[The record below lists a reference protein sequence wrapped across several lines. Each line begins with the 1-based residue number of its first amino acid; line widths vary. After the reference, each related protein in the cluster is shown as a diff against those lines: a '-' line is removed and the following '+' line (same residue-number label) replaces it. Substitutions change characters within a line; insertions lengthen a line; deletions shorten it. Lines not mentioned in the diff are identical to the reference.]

1 MPYFTKKGTGK
12 DKGKTCVY
20 KKDNR
25 TKVGCTAG
33 PVEKY
38 LTALRM
44 AESEDLEWMMG
55 SPKIRLGEIKGEIYD
70 YVSPGDTIYVTGR
83 MFLEEFTFDELS
95 NSLYNEGK
103 FIDLYEEPATVLE
116 KNNNFGDDRLNVKF
130 GENITSN
137 PYWVDIINDDWI
149 DLGGFQ
155 MDDDLLITL
164 PNKSINESEDFDWT
178 EGFEWT
184 TDMLYS
190 MLDNCN
196 EIKVSNYSLT
206 TDSPYLMRGEPVI
219 YTLTRCEEWWDKF
232 SQIPLDDNG
241 RGPAEWYQDYDEGRI
256 GLLATY
262 ESIHPSVAK
271 YKNLKLVDFEKDG
284 WTITQYPQ
292 EIVNPLNGKHTEL
305 FILLD
310 DKGKPI
316 YDLIPKEHRERIK
329 TNWEDRFYGEKLNE
343 SELSWIEDLEP
354 EFNATMLRYGQ
365 KFKNKWGDIIRT
377 IMFIEQ
383 DDYEVSY
390 EKPMTGLTFKIV
402 DDPSGYRPYPSHPK
416 DHPLNSE
423 LFMNPI
429 VFDEGIKSGQFTPMF
444 TDEEFRLKESDEMDW
459 IRDIEADM
467 LIPGEIYDIKTGN
480 GYYWIPEKFIGKE
493 WDNEYNQE
501 FYKFKDLDG
510 IGGGRKSTQ
519 YVKDLMDKGEI
530 RPYDPNWSVRDE
542 ITFTN
547 NIEDALNGS
556 FAIYFKDGVYL
567 DQTKEL
573 QDRLFDMG
581 FSFYTKG
588 PNQYITSEDSPK
600 KIQFFE
606 CINWDTSNDR
616 YRNMPP
622 NQWDNKKVMLVSVD
636 GDSLSRWTRRGDD
649 KRLEDQKLFLNIVD
663 NNAIVINGDGYV
675 NNDLNESEDF
685 DWFDLQSDRPLHNV
699 TFKVKWYPETLY
711 TIKDDGL
718 RSSVKIV
725 WINDFGEK
733 QTSTYMRDTV
743 NKYFKKG
750 TWEPFEG
757 TITESSD
764 LDWIQK
770 QEPEKVMKKSK
781 SYVIDVRHLKSEP
794 PNSPLSPRYN
804 DLTKEDIL
812 DKLRNLG
819 YNVSDIDVD
828 SATYFYVEPNP
839 DTGYWD
845 DVVWIKQTHWV
856 DYDTTEKDDPT
867 FGGKYEMIDVDEF
880 MFLIDNNLISESD
893 FDWLD
898 MGEPM
903 SICEVQH
910 KLNVGDT
917 IIIDKLLYWE
927 DSSSDEEKV
936 SVENGTATVLAID
949 ACNRIQPNN
958 SSTDKTILIH
968 VNEEYTGFDE
978 YWVRDFK
985 PEYQKPCMDG
995 RCMYLICGE
1004 SDEMDEIK
1012 ITKLPSKIFGENKK
1026 PINEVAGISFEARKW
1041 AEIIYNEIISN
1052 PEEKTRL
1059 IIDGYDHPEAF
1070 DGFPID
1076 YVVIDFY
1083 DRLTGYGQEHSGYDK
1098 DGNYVVLLYVQ
1109 PKLVSGQ
1116 GGYSLQSALNHEM
1129 KHAWEDYNRLS
1140 KGLPSI
1146 EQTKESQQLY
1156 NRDYILMLSDQNV
1169 RGPIKEILKYYYY
1182 LSNLE
1187 KSAYLENVYDQ
1198 NPAYERVVRDIAS
1211 KDFESFKDRF
1221 DLDVNWHLMN
1231 TAYDIPFLKKF
1242 KSPRE
1247 FIDYSA
1253 EELRSRALK
1262 MIKKMNKMKYIHGK
1276 Y

>member
-12 DKGKTCVY
+12 NKGKTCVY
-20 KKDNR
+20 KKSSKK
-25 TKVGCTAG
+25 KVGCTAG

-44 AESEDLEWMMG
+44 AESEDLEW
-55 SPKIRLGEIKGEIYD
+55 ILD
-70 YVSPGDTIYVTGR
+70 
-83 MFLEEFTFDELS
+83 
-95 NSLYNEGK
+95 EGK
-103 FIDLYEEPATVLE
+103 DKTYIIEKLKETFKEYGVYVDWDLDYDRNVNPDGYYEEYFGRFWYEATGGRAYFIDLYESSEGFFFRLYKLDETDDQYYIDDTYSQQYTLE
-116 KNNNFGDDRLNVKF
+116 K
-130 GENITSN
+130 EA
-137 PYWVDIINDDWI
+137 
-149 DLGGFQ
+149 
-155 MDDDLLITL
+155 
-164 PNKSINESEDFDWT
+164 
-178 EGFEWT
+178 
-184 TDMLYS
+184 
-190 MLDNCN
+190 
-196 EIKVSNYSLT
+196 
-206 TDSPYLMRGEPVI
+206 
-219 YTLTRCEEWWDKF
+219 DKF
-232 SQIPLDDNG
+232 C
-241 RGPAEWYQDYDEGRI
+241 
-256 GLLATY
+256 LLVAFLVLNQCGKLKSTR
-262 ESIHPSVAK
+262 SFINKTSV
-271 YKNLKLVDFEKDG
+271 
-284 WTITQYPQ
+284 
-292 EIVNPLNGKHTEL
+292 
-305 FILLD
+305 
-310 DKGKPI
+310 
-316 YDLIPKEHRERIK
+316 
-329 TNWEDRFYGEKLNE
+329 NE

-423 LFMNPI
+423 LTFNPI
-429 VFDEGIKSGQFTPMF
+429 EFDRGLRSGQLIPMF

-501 FYKFKDLDG
+501 VYKFKDLDG
-510 IGGGRKSTQ
+510 SGSGRKSTQ
-519 YVKDLMDKGEI
+519 YVKDLINKGEI

-622 NQWDNKKVMLVSVD
+622 DQWDNKKVMLVSVD

-663 NNAIVINGDGYV
+663 NNVIVINGDGYV
-675 NNDLNESEDF
+675 NNDLKESEGF
-685 DWFDLQSDRPLHNV
+685 DWVDLQSDRPLHNV
-699 TFKVKWYPETLY
+699 TFKVKGYPEIY

-718 RSSVKIV
+718 RSSVKLT
-725 WINDFGEK
+725 WTNDFGEK

-750 TWEPFEG
+750 IWEPFEG

-764 LDWIQK
+764 LEWIQK
-770 QEPEKVMKKSK
+770 QEPERVIKKSK
-781 SYVIDVRHLKSEP
+781 SYGIDVRHLKSEP

-812 DKLRNLG
+812 DKLRDLG

-828 SATYFYVEPNP
+828 SATYFYVEPS
-839 DTGYWD
+839 DDAGYWED
-845 DVVWIKQTHWV
+845 DVTWVKQDHWV
-856 DYDTTEKDDPT
+856 DYETTEKDDPT

-880 MFLIDNNLISESD
+880 MFLIDNNLITESD

-903 SICEVQH
+903 SICEAQH

-917 IIIDKLLYWE
+917 IIVSYLGAWL
-927 DSSSDEEKV
+927 DSSGEDLIDAD
-936 SVENGTATVLAID
+936 NATATVLAID
-949 ACNRIQPNN
+949 DCNKIHTTNTSN
-958 SSTDKTILIH
+958 DKTILIH
-968 VNEEYTGFDE
+968 VNEPYTGFDE
-978 YWVRDFK
+978 DWVRDFK
-985 PEYQKPCMDG
+985 PKYQKPCMDG
-995 RCMYLICGE
+995 RCMFLICG
-1004 SDEMDEIK
+1004 DKDFKDTK

-1026 PINEVAGISFEARKW
+1026 PINEVAGISFETRKW

-1076 YVVIDFY
+1076 YVVVDFY

-1156 NRDYILMLSDQNV
+1156 NRDYILMLSDQNI

-1198 NPAYERVVRDIAS
+1198 NPVYERVVRDIAS

-1231 TAYDIPFLKKF
+1231 TAYNIPFLKKF

-1276 Y
+1276 M

>member
-20 KKDNR
+20 KKNNR
-25 TKVGCTAG
+25 TKVGCTDG

-38 LTALRM
+38 LAALH
-44 AESEDLEWMMG
+44 
-55 SPKIRLGEIKGEIYD
+55 
-70 YVSPGDTIYVTGR
+70 V
-83 MFLEEFTFDELS
+83 
-95 NSLYNEGK
+95 
-103 FIDLYEEPATVLE
+103 
-116 KNNNFGDDRLNVKF
+116 
-130 GENITSN
+130 
-137 PYWVDIINDDWI
+137 
-149 DLGGFQ
+149 
-155 MDDDLLITL
+155 
-164 PNKSINESEDFDWT
+164 NESGDFDWT
-178 EGFEWT
+178 GGFEWT

-190 MLDNCN
+190 MLENCN
-196 EIKVSNYSLT
+196 EIKVSNYNLT
-206 TDSPYLMRGEPVI
+206 TDSPYTSAGEPTI
-219 YTLTRCEEWWDKF
+219 YTLTRCQYWWDRF

-241 RGPAEWYQDYDEGRI
+241 RGPAEWYDDYDEGRI
-256 GLLATY
+256 GLISTY
-262 ESIHPSVAK
+262 GTK
-271 YKNLKLVDFEKDG
+271 GKNIRDIDWEDANNREG
-284 WTITQYPQ
+284 WTISQNPQ
-292 EIVNPLNGKHTEL
+292 EVVNSLNGKHTEL
-305 FILLD
+305 LILLD

-316 YDLIPKEHRERIK
+316 YDLIPEEHRERIK
-329 TNWEDRFYGEKLNE
+329 TNWEDRFFGEKLNE
-343 SELSWIEDLEP
+343 SELSWIEEVEP

-365 KFKNKWGDIIRT
+365 KFKNKWGDYIRT
-377 IMFIEQ
+377 IMFIGQ
-383 DDYEVSY
+383 DDQEVSY

-402 DDPSGYRPYPSHPK
+402 DDPSGYRPYPSRPK

-423 LFMNPI
+423 LFMNPRE
-429 VFDEGIKSGQFTPMF
+429 FDEGLKSGRYTPMF
-444 TDEEFRLKESDEMDW
+444 KDESFKLKESDEMDW

-501 FYKFKDLDG
+501 VYKFKDLDG
-510 IGGGRKSTQ
+510 SGSGRKSTQ
-519 YVKDLMDKGEI
+519 YVKDLINKGEI

-556 FAIYFKDGVYL
+556 FVIYFKDGVYL

-622 NQWDNKKVMLVSVD
+622 DQWDNKKVMLVSVD

-675 NNDLNESEDF
+675 NNDLNESED
-685 DWFDLQSDRPLHNV
+685 
-699 TFKVKWYPETLY
+699 
-711 TIKDDGL
+711 
-718 RSSVKIV
+718 
-725 WINDFGEK
+725 
-733 QTSTYMRDTV
+733 
-743 NKYFKKG
+743 
-750 TWEPFEG
+750 
-757 TITESSD
+757 D

-770 QEPEKVMKKSK
+770 QEPERVMKKSK

-804 DLTKEDIL
+804 ELTKEDIL
-812 DKLRNLG
+812 DKLRELG

-903 SICEVQH
+903 SICEAQH

-917 IIIDKLLYWE
+917 IIVDYLGAWL
-927 DSSSDEEKV
+927 DSSGEDLIDAD
-936 SVENGTATVLAID
+936 NATATVLAID
-949 ACNRIQPNN
+949 TCNKIHTTNTSN
-958 SSTDKTILIH
+958 DKTILIH
-968 VNEEYTGFDE
+968 VNEPYTGFDE
-978 YWVRDFK
+978 GWVRDFK
-985 PEYQKPCMDG
+985 PKYQKPCMDG
-995 RCMYLICGE
+995 RCMFLICGE
-1004 SDEMDEIK
+1004 SDEVDEIK
-1012 ITKLPSKIFGENKK
+1012 VTKLPSKIFGENKK

-1059 IIDGYDHPEAF
+1059 IIDGYDHSEAF

-1076 YVVIDFY
+1076 YVVVDFY

-1146 EQTKESQQLY
+1146 EQTKESQELY

>member
-12 DKGKTCVY
+12 NKGKTCVY
-20 KKDNR
+20 KKSSKK
-25 TKVGCTAG
+25 KVGCTAG

-44 AESEDLEWMMG
+44 AESEDLEW
-55 SPKIRLGEIKGEIYD
+55 ILD
-70 YVSPGDTIYVTGR
+70 
-83 MFLEEFTFDELS
+83 
-95 NSLYNEGK
+95 EGK
-103 FIDLYEEPATVLE
+103 DKTYIIEKLKETFKEYGVYVDWDLDYDRNVNPDGYYEEYFGRFWYEATGGRAYFIDLYESSEGFFFRLYKLDETDDQYYIDDTYSQQYTLE
-116 KNNNFGDDRLNVKF
+116 K
-130 GENITSN
+130 EA
-137 PYWVDIINDDWI
+137 
-149 DLGGFQ
+149 
-155 MDDDLLITL
+155 
-164 PNKSINESEDFDWT
+164 
-178 EGFEWT
+178 
-184 TDMLYS
+184 
-190 MLDNCN
+190 
-196 EIKVSNYSLT
+196 
-206 TDSPYLMRGEPVI
+206 
-219 YTLTRCEEWWDKF
+219 DKF
-232 SQIPLDDNG
+232 C
-241 RGPAEWYQDYDEGRI
+241 
-256 GLLATY
+256 LLVAFLVLNQCGKLKSTR
-262 ESIHPSVAK
+262 SFINKTSV
-271 YKNLKLVDFEKDG
+271 
-284 WTITQYPQ
+284 
-292 EIVNPLNGKHTEL
+292 
-305 FILLD
+305 
-310 DKGKPI
+310 
-316 YDLIPKEHRERIK
+316 
-329 TNWEDRFYGEKLNE
+329 NE

-423 LFMNPI
+423 LTFNPI
-429 VFDEGIKSGQFTPMF
+429 EFDRGLRSGQLIPMF
-444 TDEEFRLKESDEMDW
+444 TDEEFRLKESE
-459 IRDIEADM
+459 
-467 LIPGEIYDIKTGN
+467 G
-480 GYYWIPEKFIGKE
+480 
-493 WDNEYNQE
+493 
-501 FYKFKDLDG
+501 
-510 IGGGRKSTQ
+510 
-519 YVKDLMDKGEI
+519 
-530 RPYDPNWSVRDE
+530 
-542 ITFTN
+542 
-547 NIEDALNGS
+547 
-556 FAIYFKDGVYL
+556 
-567 DQTKEL
+567 
-573 QDRLFDMG
+573 
-581 FSFYTKG
+581 
-588 PNQYITSEDSPK
+588 
-600 KIQFFE
+600 
-606 CINWDTSNDR
+606 
-616 YRNMPP
+616 
-622 NQWDNKKVMLVSVD
+622 
-636 GDSLSRWTRRGDD
+636 
-649 KRLEDQKLFLNIVD
+649 
-663 NNAIVINGDGYV
+663 
-675 NNDLNESEDF
+675 F
-685 DWFDLQSDRPLHNV
+685 DWVDLQSDRPLHNV
-699 TFKVKWYPETLY
+699 TFKVKGYPEIY

-718 RSSVKIV
+718 RSSVKLT
-725 WINDFGEK
+725 WTNDFGEK

-750 TWEPFEG
+750 IWEPFEG

-764 LDWIQK
+764 LEWIQK
-770 QEPEKVMKKSK
+770 QEPERVIKKSK
-781 SYVIDVRHLKSEP
+781 SYGIDVRHLKSEP

-812 DKLRNLG
+812 DKLRDLG

-828 SATYFYVEPNP
+828 SATYFYVEPS
-839 DTGYWD
+839 DDAGYWED
-845 DVVWIKQTHWV
+845 DVTWVKQDHWV
-856 DYDTTEKDDPT
+856 DYETTEKDDPT

-880 MFLIDNNLISESD
+880 MFLIDNNLITESD

-903 SICEVQH
+903 SICEAQH

-917 IIIDKLLYWE
+917 IIVSYLGAWL
-927 DSSSDEEKV
+927 DSSGEDLIDAD
-936 SVENGTATVLAID
+936 NATATVLAID
-949 ACNRIQPNN
+949 DCNKIHTTNTSN
-958 SSTDKTILIH
+958 DKTILIH
-968 VNEEYTGFDE
+968 VNEPYTGFDE
-978 YWVRDFK
+978 DWVRDFK
-985 PEYQKPCMDG
+985 PKYQKPCMDG
-995 RCMYLICGE
+995 RCMFLICG
-1004 SDEMDEIK
+1004 DKDFKDTK

-1026 PINEVAGISFEARKW
+1026 PINEVAGISFETRKW

-1076 YVVIDFY
+1076 YVVVDFY

-1156 NRDYILMLSDQNV
+1156 NRDYILMLSDQNI

-1198 NPAYERVVRDIAS
+1198 NPVYERVVRDIAS

-1231 TAYDIPFLKKF
+1231 TAYNIPFLKKF

-1276 Y
+1276 M